1 MICLPLLSSLV
12 PRRPRPTSTTAAPH
26 RPPLLDPLSDRYTFY
41 ALADDHVRLWIDR
54 QLLVDTWDCVNPN
67 QDSGTSGID
76 GGSTNNGHLGHPPL
90 RVLEGD
96 PTAPDAQNSIGVC
109 DEHQA
114 VVGLEKGKLH
124 DIRVEYRELRGSA
137 SMRLMWSSPSTPRR
151 VVPARNLLQVRH
163 IAGSPFQECVIVSAP
178 TSPNSTIAEGS
189 GLVRTVAGV
198 PAKFTIIPRDA
209 QENRRGGA
217 AGGDT
222 YRITARLVGD
232 SGEGEGSGGSSGVQG
247 SAIWDPTT
255 NTFPSEVV
263 PLVSGRYELSVEL
276 ATRSKPDINNLRSGG
291 QAQVFDRVA
300 GDDVHDGNK
309 EGLRVQGRF
318 RDAPQT
324 GADGGSTSKKREVE
338 RSRT

>member
-1 MICLPLLSSLV
+1 MAVSVWP
-12 PRRPRPTSTTAAPH
+12 
-26 RPPLLDPLSDRYTFY
+26 Y
-41 ALADDHVRLWIDR
+41 HV
-54 QLLVDTWDCVNPN
+54 
-67 QDSGTSGID
+67 
-76 GGSTNNGHLGHPPL
+76 
-90 RVLEGD
+90 
-96 PTAPDAQNSIGVC
+96 
-109 DEHQA
+109 
-114 VVGLEKGKLH
+114 
-124 DIRVEYRELRGSA
+124 
-137 SMRLMWSSPSTPRR
+137 M
-151 VVPARNLLQVRH
+151 
-163 IAGSPFQECVIVSAP
+163 
-178 TSPNSTIAEGS
+178 
-189 GLVRTVAGV
+189 
-198 PAKFTIIPRDA
+198 
-209 QENRRGGA
+209 
-217 AGGDT
+217 
-222 YRITARLVGD
+222 
-232 SGEGEGSGGSSGVQG
+232 QG